1 MHARHCDEEDVDDVR
16 EPHRGPL
23 PPLARGEAR
32 RSAGT
37 SAGSPGETQTQVRAL
52 PLAGRLRRWTRKAM
66 CSPWPRSA
74 SLNGRERR
82 IRLSPVFFLG
92 QKSASVRVPVRLSP
106 TRLRDK
112 DGRKTALARFDDAY
126 PVDSASATFT
136 PQRPPPYHK
145 EGTDVFPGRIFS
157 CGASSKGGWRQCL
170 LRSKNA

>member
-1 MHARHCDEEDVDDVR
+1 MDAKSYVLPVATFRVAEWAGEKN
-16 EPHRGPL
+16 PL
-23 PPLARGEAR
+23 VA
-32 RSAGT
+32 
-37 SAGSPGETQTQVRAL
+37 
-52 PLAGRLRRWTRKAM
+52 
-66 CSPWPRSA
+66 
-74 SLNGRERR
+74 
-82 IRLSPVFFLG
+82 VFFLG
-92 QKSASVRVPVRLSP
+92 QKSTSVRVPVRLSP